1 MQKIILKNI
10 IMRFGELI
18 ANDNIDIEFKP
29 GEIHTL
35 LGENGAG
42 KSTLISILQGILTP
56 TSGEIFINDNK
67 VKLNPK
73 KAKKNGIYVVPQHFN
88 IIENTT
94 VIDNVI
100 ASSLDKTKYIIDRKI
115 VEKELKDILKK
126 YQIEISLKAKISD
139 LTLGQKQ
146 LVEIIRM
153 LYRGSEVIILDEP
166 TAILNKKEITN
177 LIKLLKQ
184 MKKEMKTIIFVSH
197 KLEEVLELSDVI
209 SVLRKGKLTKTFYG
223 KNNTKDMLVKAMV
236 GQRKIT
242 NIKKTTSNIGKKIL
256 DVKNISIKGKNQQ
269 RTIDDISL
277 KIHEGE
283 IVGIASI
290 DGNGEHELIE
300 AIVGEK
306 EVAKGQISFLDSDI
320 TKLPIKNRHEM
331 GMGYVPAETLKHSI
345 AKNLPIFQN
354 LVLNTVNKKEYF
366 LLNFI
371 FNYRKAKK
379 KAREI
384 IEDFD
389 IRGVQSV
396 NKLAIQ
402 LSGGNLQ
409 KIVVGREITANP
421 KLLVFA
427 EPTKGLDIN
436 AINNIYNRIIE
447 YKDQNKGVLLYS
459 SEIKELVDVC
469 DKVYVISEGEVR
481 GIVEKNI
488 TEKRIMELLI

>member
-10 IMRFGELI
+10 VMRFGELI
-18 ANDNIDIEFKP
+18 ANNNINIEFKP

-67 VKLNPK
+67 IKLNPK
-73 KAKKNGIYVVPQHFN
+73 KSKQNGIYVVPQHFN

-94 VIDNVI
+94 VIDNII

-115 VEKELKDILKK
+115 VEKELEDILEK
-126 YQIEISLKAKISD
+126 YKIKISLKAKISD

-153 LYRGSEVIILDEP
+153 LYRKSEVIILDEP
-166 TAILNKKEITN
+166 TAILNKNEIKN
-177 LIKLLKQ
+177 LMVLLKQ
-184 MKKEMKTIIFVSH
+184 MKKEMKTIVFVSH

-209 SVLRKGKLTKTFYG
+209 SVLRKGVLTKTFYG
-223 KNNTKDMLVKAMV
+223 KKNTKEMLVKAMLGSNKV
-236 GQRKIT
+236 T
-242 NIKKTTSNIGKKIL
+242 NIKKTTSKIGEKIFEI
-256 DVKNISIKGKNQQ
+256 KNIFVKGQNKR
-269 RTIDDISL
+269 RTIEDVSL
-277 KIHEGE
+277 EIHEGE

-300 AIVGEK
+300 SIVGEEILQDGK
-306 EVAKGQISFLDSDI
+306 IFFLGEEI
-320 TKLPIKNRHEM
+320 TKSSIKKRQAM

-354 LVLNTVNKKEYF
+354 LVLNTINKREYF
-366 LLNFI
+366 YLNFI
-371 FNYRKAKK
+371 FNYKKAKK
-379 KAREI
+379 KAKEI
-384 IEDFD
+384 INDFD
-389 IRGVQSV
+389 IRGAESV

-409 KIVVGREITANP
+409 KIVVGREMAANP

-427 EPTKGLDIN
+427 EPTKGLDVN

-447 YKDQNKGVLLYS
+447 YKDRNNGVLLYS

-469 DKVYVISEGEVR
+469 DKVYVMNEGKIC
-481 GIVEKNI
+481 GIINDKI